1 MPTKHIE
8 AELWQQ
14 VEAKTIETIIQIKV
28 MIKETDILQEIIRKG
43 LQHIST
49 EELRQYALQKK
60 GVNDDNVHKNR

>member
-8 AELWQQ
+8 AELWHQ
-14 VEAKTIETIIQIKV
+14 VEAKTIETIIQSKV

-49 EELRQYALQKK
+49 EELKQYALQKK
-60 GVNDDNVHKNR
+60 KGVHNDKL